1 MDLCQDQD
9 TPELLANTTSEPLYD
24 VPTAVIVV
32 LSVFYGSVSVIAVLG
47 NGLVLWILCTS
58 RR

>member
-1 MDLCQDQD
+1 MDLCQVS
-9 TPELLANTTSEPLYD
+9 PKVPANSTSEPLYD